1 MSAPKSAA
9 DAQQMT
15 SITSSRRDSVY
26 TAISDH
32 GISAERD
39 ALGIVGYPRAR
50 FRSPAVVV
58 CRTAL
63 LLLGEWLDPTAL
75 KADHYGCPLHHPWVN
90 HRRVRPSGLGHLSHE
105 GVLGAER
112 LGGLELLHVDRCP
125 VPAGGLVLAPLR
137 YGVFR
142 YLAAGRMVN
151 MLGNAV
157 APIALAFA
165 VLDLTG
171 SVRDLGL
178 VVGVRSLMT
187 VLFVL
192 FGGVMA
198 DRIPRWLVLV
208 GSNVLGALTQA
219 AVAALVLTGTATIP
233 LLLTLGAANGIVS
246 ALSQPASAA
255 ATPQTVPPELIQ
267 QANALIRLGINAG
280 MIGGAALGGLLVAAV
295 GPGWGLAVDALT
307 FAMAAMA
314 FTGVRV
320 AAPPAKSTRTS
331 IIADLRVGWTEFT
344 ARTWVWVV
352 VLGFMILNAAL
363 AGGVNVLG
371 PAVADETIGR
381 SAWGVV
387 LAAETA
393 GMVIGGLIALRIRV
407 RRLLLLGVACM
418 FAESFLLLGLA
429 LAPTIVVLLPAGVAV
444 GLAVEQFAVAW
455 DTSIAQ
461 HIPADRL
468 ARVYSYDMLG
478 SWVAIPLGQIAVGP
492 VAAAIGTRDTLLILA
507 TLVVL
512 AVLGML
518 TSRDVRRLRAV
529 ALARAADEAQ
539 AEPADGGPSSS
550 PTTKPTEP
558 AARA

>member
-1 MSAPKSAA
+1 M
-9 DAQQMT
+9 
-15 SITSSRRDSVY
+15 
-26 TAISDH
+26 
-32 GISAERD
+32 
-39 ALGIVGYPRAR
+39 
-50 FRSPAVVV
+50 
-58 CRTAL
+58 
-63 LLLGEWLDPTAL
+63 
-75 KADHYGCPLHHPWVN
+75 
-90 HRRVRPSGLGHLSHE
+90 
-105 GVLGAER
+105 
-112 LGGLELLHVDRCP
+112 
-125 VPAGGLVLAPLR
+125 LAPLR

-151 MLGNAV
+151 MLGNGV

-178 VVGVRSLMT
+178 VVGARSLAT

-192 FGGVMA
+192 FGGVVA
-198 DRIPRWLVLV
+198 DRIPRRLVLV

-246 ALSQPASAA
+246 ALSQPASAS

-307 FAMAAMA
+307 FAVAALA
-314 FTGVRV
+314 FTGVRIT
-320 AAPPAKSTRTS
+320 APQAKSARTG
-331 IIADLRVGWTEFT
+331 IIADLQVGWTEFT
-344 ARTWVWVV
+344 ARTWVWAV

-371 PAVADETIGR
+371 PTVADETIGR

-387 LAAETA
+387 LAAQTA
-393 GMVIGGLIALRIRV
+393 GMVAGGLIALRIRV

-418 FAESFLLLGLA
+418 FAESFLLVGLA
-429 LAPTIVVLLPAGVAV
+429 LAPTIVVLVASALAV
-444 GLAVEQFAVAW
+444 GVAVEQFAVAW

-478 SWVAIPLGQIAVGP
+478 SWVAIPLGQVAVGP
-492 VAAAIGTRDTLLILA
+492 LAAVIGTRDTLLLLA
-507 TLVVL
+507 ALVVL

-518 TSRDVRRLRAV
+518 ASRDVRRLRAV
-529 ALARAADEAQ
+529 APARAGDEAQ
-539 AEPADGGPSSS
+539 AEPANGGPGDSA
-550 PTTKPTEP
+550 TTTPTEP

>member
-1 MSAPKSAA
+1 M
-9 DAQQMT
+9 
-15 SITSSRRDSVY
+15 
-26 TAISDH
+26 
-32 GISAERD
+32 
-39 ALGIVGYPRAR
+39 
-50 FRSPAVVV
+50 
-58 CRTAL
+58 
-63 LLLGEWLDPTAL
+63 
-75 KADHYGCPLHHPWVN
+75 
-90 HRRVRPSGLGHLSHE
+90 
-105 GVLGAER
+105 
-112 LGGLELLHVDRCP
+112 
-125 VPAGGLVLAPLR
+125 LAPLR
-137 YGVFR
+137 YGAFR

-151 MLGNAV
+151 MLGNGV

-178 VVGVRSLMT
+178 VVGARSLMT

-192 FGGVMA
+192 FGGVVA
-198 DRIPRWLVLV
+198 DRIPRRLVLV

-219 AVAALVLTGTATIP
+219 AVAILVLTDTATIP
-233 LLLTLGAANGIVS
+233 LLLALGAANGIVS

-255 ATPQTVPPELIQ
+255 ATPQTVPAELIQ
-267 QANALIRLGINAG
+267 PANALIRLGINTG

-307 FAMAAMA
+307 FAIAAMA
-314 FTGVRV
+314 FTGVRI
-320 AAPPAKSTRTS
+320 AAPPATSNRTS
-331 IIADLRVGWTEFT
+331 IAADLREGWTEFT
-344 ARTWVWVV
+344 ERTWVWVV

-381 SAWGVV
+381 SAWGLV

-393 GMVIGGLIALRIRV
+393 GMVVGGLIALRIRV

-429 LAPTIVVLLPAGVAV
+429 LAPTIVVLVASALAV
-444 GLAVEQFAVAW
+444 GIAVEQFAVAW

-478 SWVAIPLGQIAVGP
+478 SWVAIPLGQVAAGP
-492 VAAAIGTRDTLLILA
+492 LAAAIGTRDTLLILA

-518 TSRDVRRLRAV
+518 ASRDVRRLQAI
-529 ALARAADEAQ
+529 APARAADAAQ
-539 AEPADGGPSSS
+539 AGPADGGPSDS

-558 AARA
+558 AVRA

>member
-1 MSAPKSAA
+1 M
-9 DAQQMT
+9 
-15 SITSSRRDSVY
+15 
-26 TAISDH
+26 
-32 GISAERD
+32 
-39 ALGIVGYPRAR
+39 
-50 FRSPAVVV
+50 
-58 CRTAL
+58 
-63 LLLGEWLDPTAL
+63 
-75 KADHYGCPLHHPWVN
+75 
-90 HRRVRPSGLGHLSHE
+90 
-105 GVLGAER
+105 
-112 LGGLELLHVDRCP
+112 
-125 VPAGGLVLAPLR
+125 LAPLR
-137 YGVFR
+137 YAAFR
-142 YLAAGRMVN
+142 YLAAGRLVN
-151 MLGNAV
+151 MLGNGV

-178 VVGVRSLMT
+178 VVGARSLMT

-192 FGGVMA
+192 FGGVVA

-219 AVAALVLTGTATIP
+219 AVAALVLTGTATVP
-233 LLLTLGAANGIVS
+233 LLLALSAANGIVS

-267 QANALIRLGINAG
+267 PANAIIRLGINAA

-295 GPGWGLAVDALT
+295 GPGWGLAIDALT
-307 FAMAAMA
+307 FAIAAVA

-320 AAPPAKSTRTS
+320 AASPARSTRTS
-331 IIADLRVGWTEFT
+331 IVADLREGWTEFT

-352 VLGFMILNAAL
+352 VLGFMIVNAAL

-393 GMVIGGLIALRIRV
+393 GMVVGGLIALRIRV

-418 FAESFLLLGLA
+418 LAESFLLLGLA
-429 LAPTIVVLLPAGVAV
+429 LAPTIVVLMSAGVAV
-444 GLAVEQFAVAW
+444 GIAVEQFAVAW

-512 AVLGML
+512 SVLGML
-518 TSRDVRRLRAV
+518 ASRDVRRLQAV
-529 ALARAADEAQ
+529 APARAADAGQ
-539 AEPADGGPSSS
+539 TEPADGGPSDS

>member
-1 MSAPKSAA
+1 M
-9 DAQQMT
+9 
-15 SITSSRRDSVY
+15 
-26 TAISDH
+26 
-32 GISAERD
+32 
-39 ALGIVGYPRAR
+39 
-50 FRSPAVVV
+50 
-58 CRTAL
+58 
-63 LLLGEWLDPTAL
+63 
-75 KADHYGCPLHHPWVN
+75 
-90 HRRVRPSGLGHLSHE
+90 
-105 GVLGAER
+105 
-112 LGGLELLHVDRCP
+112 
-125 VPAGGLVLAPLR
+125 LAPLR
-137 YGVFR
+137 YSAFR
-142 YLAAGRMVN
+142 YLAAGRLVN
-151 MLGNAV
+151 MLGNGV

-178 VVGVRSLMT
+178 VVGTRSLMT

-192 FGGVMA
+192 FGGVVA
-198 DRIPRWLVLV
+198 DRIPRRLVLV
-208 GSNVLGALTQA
+208 GSNVLAALTQA
-219 AVAALVLTGTATIP
+219 AVATLVLTGTATIP
-233 LLLTLGAANGIVS
+233 LLLALGAANGIVS
-246 ALSQPASAA
+246 ALAQPASAA

-267 QANALIRLGINAG
+267 PANALIRLGINAG

-307 FAMAAMA
+307 FAIAAVA

-320 AAPPAKSTRTS
+320 AAPAATSTRTS
-331 IIADLRVGWTEFT
+331 IVADLREGWTEFT

-371 PAVADETIGR
+371 PAVADDTIGR

-393 GMVIGGLIALRIRV
+393 GMVVGGLIALRIRV

-429 LAPTIVVLLPAGVAV
+429 LAPTIVVLLAAGLAV
-444 GLAVEQFAVAW
+444 GIAVEQFAVAW

-478 SWVAIPLGQIAVGP
+478 SWVAIPLGQVAVGP

-518 TSRDVRRLRAV
+518 ASRDVRRLQAV
-529 ALARAADEAQ
+529 APARAADRAR
-539 AEPADGGPSSS
+539 APSPDGGPDDD
-550 PTTKPTEP
+550 PATTPAES

>member
-1 MSAPKSAA
+1 M
-9 DAQQMT
+9 
-15 SITSSRRDSVY
+15 
-26 TAISDH
+26 
-32 GISAERD
+32 
-39 ALGIVGYPRAR
+39 
-50 FRSPAVVV
+50 
-58 CRTAL
+58 
-63 LLLGEWLDPTAL
+63 
-75 KADHYGCPLHHPWVN
+75 
-90 HRRVRPSGLGHLSHE
+90 
-105 GVLGAER
+105 
-112 LGGLELLHVDRCP
+112 
-125 VPAGGLVLAPLR
+125 LAPLR
-137 YGVFR
+137 YGAFR
-142 YLAAGRMVN
+142 YLAAGRLVN
-151 MLGNAV
+151 MLGNGV

-178 VVGVRSLMT
+178 VVGARSLMT

-192 FGGVMA
+192 FGGVVA
-198 DRIPRWLVLV
+198 DRIPRRLVLV

-233 LLLTLGAANGIVS
+233 LLLALGAANGIVS
-246 ALSQPASAA
+246 ALAQPASAA

-267 QANALIRLGINAG
+267 PANAIIRLGINAG

-307 FAMAAMA
+307 FAIAAMA

-320 AAPPAKSTRTS
+320 AAPAATSTRTS
-331 IIADLRVGWTEFT
+331 IVADLREGWTEFT

-371 PAVADETIGR
+371 PAVADDTIGR

-393 GMVIGGLIALRIRV
+393 GMVVGGLIALRIRV

-429 LAPTIVVLLPAGVAV
+429 LAPTIVVLLAAGLAV
-444 GLAVEQFAVAW
+444 GIAVEQFAVAW

-478 SWVAIPLGQIAVGP
+478 SWVAIPLGQVAVGP

-518 TSRDVRRLRAV
+518 ASRDVRRLQAV
-529 ALARAADEAQ
+529 APARAADRAQ
-539 AEPADGGPSSS
+539 APSPDGGPDDD
-550 PTTKPTEP
+550 PATTPAES

>member
-1 MSAPKSAA
+1 M
-9 DAQQMT
+9 
-15 SITSSRRDSVY
+15 
-26 TAISDH
+26 
-32 GISAERD
+32 
-39 ALGIVGYPRAR
+39 
-50 FRSPAVVV
+50 
-58 CRTAL
+58 
-63 LLLGEWLDPTAL
+63 
-75 KADHYGCPLHHPWVN
+75 
-90 HRRVRPSGLGHLSHE
+90 
-105 GVLGAER
+105 
-112 LGGLELLHVDRCP
+112 
-125 VPAGGLVLAPLR
+125 LAPLR
-137 YGVFR
+137 YSAFR
-142 YLAAGRMVN
+142 YLATGRLVN
-151 MLGNAV
+151 MLGNGV

-178 VVGVRSLMT
+178 VVGTRSLMT

-192 FGGVMA
+192 FGGVVA
-198 DRIPRWLVLV
+198 DRIPRRLVLV
-208 GSNVLGALTQA
+208 GSNVLAALTQA

-233 LLLTLGAANGIVS
+233 LLLALGAANGIVS
-246 ALSQPASAA
+246 ALAQPASAA

-267 QANALIRLGINAG
+267 PANALIRLGINAG

-307 FAMAAMA
+307 FAIAAMA

-320 AAPPAKSTRTS
+320 AAPAATSTRTS
-331 IIADLRVGWTEFT
+331 IVADLREGWTEFT

-393 GMVIGGLIALRIRV
+393 GMVVGGLIALRIRV

-429 LAPTIVVLLPAGVAV
+429 LAPTIVVLLAAGLAV
-444 GLAVEQFAVAW
+444 GIAVEQFAVAW

-478 SWVAIPLGQIAVGP
+478 SWVAIPLGQVAVGP

-518 TSRDVRRLRAV
+518 ASRDVRRLQAV
-529 ALARAADEAQ
+529 APARAADRAQ
-539 AEPADGGPSSS
+539 APSPDGGPDDD
-550 PTTKPTEP
+550 PATTPAES

>member
-1 MSAPKSAA
+1 MAVVPATQLRGHFCCRKNHSTGRHGKPIITPVPSTTRA
-9 DAQQMT
+9 
-15 SITSSRRDSVY
+15 SITAY
-26 TAISDH
+26 
-32 GISAERD
+32 
-39 ALGIVGYPRAR
+39 
-50 FRSPAVVV
+50 
-58 CRTAL
+58 
-63 LLLGEWLDPTAL
+63 LDL
-75 KADHYGCPLHHPWVN
+75 
-90 HRRVRPSGLGHLSHE
+90 
-105 GVLGAER
+105 
-112 LGGLELLHVDRCP
+112 RCP
-125 VPAGGLVLAPLR
+125 VPDGGLMLAPLR
-137 YGVFR
+137 YGAFR
-142 YLAAGRMVN
+142 YLAAGRLVN
-151 MLGNAV
+151 MLGNGV

-178 VVGVRSLMT
+178 VVGARSLMT

-192 FGGVMA
+192 FGGVVA
-198 DRIPRWLVLV
+198 DRIPRRLVLV

-233 LLLTLGAANGIVS
+233 LLLALGAANGIVS
-246 ALSQPASAA
+246 ALAQPASAA

-267 QANALIRLGINAG
+267 PANAIIRLGINAG

-307 FAMAAMA
+307 FAIAAMA

-320 AAPPAKSTRTS
+320 AAPAATSTRTS
-331 IIADLRVGWTEFT
+331 IVADLREGWTEFT

-371 PAVADETIGR
+371 PAVADDTIGR

-393 GMVIGGLIALRIRV
+393 GMVVGGLIALRIRV

-429 LAPTIVVLLPAGVAV
+429 LAPTIVVLLAAGLAV
-444 GLAVEQFAVAW
+444 GIAVEQFAVAW

-478 SWVAIPLGQIAVGP
+478 SWVAIPLGQVAVGP

-518 TSRDVRRLRAV
+518 ASRDVRRLQAV
-529 ALARAADEAQ
+529 APARAADRAQ
-539 AEPADGGPSSS
+539 APSPDGGPDDD
-550 PTTKPTEP
+550 PATTPAES

>member
-1 MSAPKSAA
+1 M
-9 DAQQMT
+9 
-15 SITSSRRDSVY
+15 
-26 TAISDH
+26 
-32 GISAERD
+32 
-39 ALGIVGYPRAR
+39 
-50 FRSPAVVV
+50 
-58 CRTAL
+58 
-63 LLLGEWLDPTAL
+63 
-75 KADHYGCPLHHPWVN
+75 
-90 HRRVRPSGLGHLSHE
+90 
-105 GVLGAER
+105 
-112 LGGLELLHVDRCP
+112 
-125 VPAGGLVLAPLR
+125 LAPLR
-137 YGVFR
+137 YGAFR

-151 MLGNAV
+151 MLGNGV

-178 VVGVRSLMT
+178 VVGARSLMT

-192 FGGVMA
+192 FGGLVA
-198 DRIPRWLVLV
+198 DRIPRRLVLV

-219 AVAALVLTGTATIP
+219 AVAALVLTGAATIP
-233 LLLTLGAANGIVS
+233 LLLALGAANGIVS
-246 ALSQPASAA
+246 ALAQPASAA

-267 QANALIRLGINAG
+267 PANAIIRLGMNAG

-307 FAMAAMA
+307 FAIAAIA

-320 AAPPAKSTRTS
+320 AAPRAKSTRTS
-331 IIADLRVGWTEFT
+331 IVVDLREGWTEFT

-393 GMVIGGLIALRIRV
+393 GMVVGGLIAMRIRV

-418 FAESFLLLGLA
+418 FAESLLLLGLA
-429 LAPTIVVLLPAGVAV
+429 LAPTMVVLLSAGVAV
-444 GLAVEQFAVAW
+444 GVAVEQFAVAW

-461 HIPADRL
+461 HIAADRL

-478 SWVAIPLGQIAVGP
+478 SWVAIPLGQLAVGP
-492 VAAAIGTRDTLLILA
+492 LATAIGTRDTLLILA

-518 TSRDVRRLRAV
+518 ASQEVRQLRAT
-529 ALARAADEAQ
+529 APARAADEAQ
-539 AEPADGGPSSS
+539 GEPADGGPGDS
-550 PTTKPTEP
+550 PDPKPTEP